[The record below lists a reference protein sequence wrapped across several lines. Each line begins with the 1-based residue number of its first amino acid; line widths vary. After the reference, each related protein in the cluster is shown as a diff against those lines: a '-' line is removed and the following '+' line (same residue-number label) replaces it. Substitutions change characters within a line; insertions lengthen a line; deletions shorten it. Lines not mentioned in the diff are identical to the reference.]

1 MVISQ
6 SIFQETLILSR
17 NEIKA
22 LPATLCKL
30 IKLKKLYVNENQL
43 DFEGIPSGIGKLG
56 NLEIFSAA
64 DNQLEM
70 IPEGRK
76 KYYLFKKIHI
86 LYVWYFLIF

>member
-1 MVISQ
+1 M
-6 SIFQETLILSR
+6 SR

-30 IKLKKLYVNENQL
+30 IKLKKLYLNENQL

-70 IPEGRK
+70 IPEGKIDIIFLKIKYKYLCALLDK
-76 KYYLFKKIHI
+76 KKTFIQVYADVDL
-86 LYVWYFLIF
+86 

>member
-1 MVISQ
+1 MNYFSYFI
-6 SIFQETLILSR
+6 QETLILSR

-30 IKLKKLYVNENQL
+30 IKLKKLYLNENQL

-70 IPEGRK
+70 IPEGKK
-76 KYYLFKKIHI
+76 KYYYYDYYFFKSYNI
-86 LYVWYFLIF
+86 